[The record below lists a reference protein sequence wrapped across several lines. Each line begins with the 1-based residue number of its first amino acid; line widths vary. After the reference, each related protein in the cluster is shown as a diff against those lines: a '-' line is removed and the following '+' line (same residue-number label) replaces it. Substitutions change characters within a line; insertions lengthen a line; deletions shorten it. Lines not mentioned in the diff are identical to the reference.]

1 MITDVKKITYSNN
14 VLVTGG
20 AGYIGSHTC
29 KALAQSGY
37 RPIVYDS
44 LIRGNSWAVK
54 WGPLEIGNVMDG
66 ERLRDVLRK
75 HRPVGV
81 IHFAAF
87 AYVGE
92 SLSEPS
98 NYYHNNVGGSISL
111 LRAMAAE
118 GVHKLVFSSTCATY
132 GTPEANP
139 IHEDMPQAPINP
151 YGQSK
156 LMVEQI
162 LRDCTRQSEL
172 TAVALRYFNAAGA
185 DVDCEIGEAHDP
197 ETHLIPLTLGAVQGT
212 APALIVFGDDHDT
225 PDGTCIRDYIHVTD
239 LADAH
244 VRALRHAGSNQGF
257 SAFNLGTGRGISIN
271 ELIAAVQVVTG
282 RTVPF
287 SCGPRREGD
296 PAALVADP
304 SLACET
310 LGWKARHS
318 DLHNILSTAWAWMER
333 AT

>member
-1 MITDVKKITYSNN
+1 MSPNN
-14 VLVTGG
+14 KTVLVTGG

-29 KALAQSGY
+29 KALAQASY
-37 RPIVYDS
+37 TPVVYDN
-44 LIRGNSWAVK
+44 LCRGNSWAVK
-54 WGPLEIGNVMDG
+54 WGPIEIGDLMDG

-75 HRPVGV
+75 HRPLGA

-92 SLSEPS
+92 SMSDPQL
-98 NYYHNNVGGSISL
+98 YYRNNVGGTISL
-111 LRAMAAE
+111 LRAMTAE
-118 GVHKLVFSSTCATY
+118 SVDRLVFSSTCATY

-139 IHEDMPQAPINP
+139 IREDMPQAPINP

-162 LRDCTRQSEL
+162 LRDCARAGRL
-172 TAVALRYFNAAGA
+172 NAVALRYFNAAGA
-185 DVDCEIGEAHDP
+185 DADGEIGEAHDP
-197 ETHLIPLTLGAVQGT
+197 ETHLIPLALAATQGA
-212 APALIVFGDDHDT
+212 APALTVFGDDHDT

-244 VRALRHAGSNQGF
+244 VRALRHTECNQGF
-257 SAFNLGTGRGISIN
+257 SAFNLGTGTGISIN
-271 ELIAAVQVVTG
+271 ELIAVAQEVTG

-287 SCGPRREGD
+287 SYGSRREGD
-296 PAALVADP
+296 PPALVADP
-304 SLACET
+304 MLACGT
-310 LGWKARHS
+310 LGWRARHS

-333 AT
+333 AR